1 MALLLTLIGVLVA
14 LAAQGA
20 LVLFLLNLGPLGID
34 HGEPINVVAAL
45 AINIS
50 LLLFF
55 GAPHSLMARPRFKQW
70 WTQLVSH
77 KVERG
82 VYMLMSGLTL
92 ATVVHF
98 WSPLPQD
105 IWSFSSELVRWALFA
120 SFGLGLGIVFWAI
133 FAVDFFHFHGFR
145 QATTDN
151 AVEPPFTVR
160 GPYRFARHPIQTG
173 LIIAL
178 WSTPDM
184 TLGHLLFAAGMT
196 AYSLIA
202 TLMLE
207 ERDLHKALGDDYQ
220 AYARRVPAIVPGFLI
235 PGRRSR

>member
-77 KVERG
+77 KAERG
-82 VYMLMSGLTL
+82 VYMLMSGETTAAAPDANGSALS
-92 ATVVHF
+92 AAP
-98 WSPLPQD
+98 SPAPWLSPRV
-105 IWSFSSELVRWALFA
+105 FFFGALFPDILPPVA
-120 SFGLGLGIVFWAI
+120 THMSIRSSARAESF
-133 FAVDFFHFHGFR
+133 R
-145 QATTDN
+145 
-151 AVEPPFTVR
+151 
-160 GPYRFARHPIQTG
+160 
-173 LIIAL
+173 
-178 WSTPDM
+178 
-184 TLGHLLFAAGMT
+184 
-196 AYSLIA
+196 
-202 TLMLE
+202 
-207 ERDLHKALGDDYQ
+207 
-220 AYARRVPAIVPGFLI
+220 
-235 PGRRSR
+235 